1 MSIFFIFSVINL
13 VLVWQFFFLFI
24 LDHHEEKICLMS
36 WFGGP
41 CTLPYMQIDEMPSK
55 LYWIKTQPDEMILVI
70 FKQVNLSLQKALF
83 CELRYIHLPKL
94 GFPIS
99 IKKGSFAETERTIVS
114 LEFRLFRETKN
125 VRNSVASH
133 TSEKRR
139 YRNFVTNHYDHIP
152 EYY

>member
-1 MSIFFIFSVINL
+1 
-13 VLVWQFFFLFI
+13 
-24 LDHHEEKICLMS
+24 
-36 WFGGP
+36 
-41 CTLPYMQIDEMPSK
+41 
-55 LYWIKTQPDEMILVI
+55 MILVI

-133 TSEKRR
+133 TSEQRR
-139 YRNFVTNHYDHIP
+139 YRDFVTNHSEADP
-152 EYY
+152 EVLLYNGVSCNASTLKRCITFRSITKQTMLLKGTQE